1 MNRSDIAKRYCYLSP
16 LVRLKFLCFST
27 VLKAC
32 ANVFCGEEGNDE
44 FVKSVFRQCCKDGQ
58 VSFGVCYQLRQ
69 AATSELYRELIP
81 GKAYNPANGH
91 FSIADMPPQW
101 TRNVRETRAR
111 EPFERD
117 GKR

>member
-1 MNRSDIAKRYCYLSP
+1 MRGESRVKS
-16 LVRLKFLCFST
+16 FLCHRAHILHLYMI

-44 FVKSVFRQCCKDGQ
+44 FVKAVFQQCCKDGQ

-81 GKAYNPANGH
+81 DEAYNPSNGH
-91 FSIADMPPQW
+91 FSIADMPPNW
-101 TRNVRETRAR
+101 TRNVRERQTRQS
-111 EPFERD
+111 FERNSS
-117 GKR
+117 RR